1 VRMSR
6 HRLTPWILA
15 ACAAF
20 LALLALPR
28 GGARASAA
36 EDPAVVAAEGDAIPA
51 HPGAQAP
58 SLPAPEL
65 GPMRLDAARGRYVA
79 PLGQGEALLTLE
91 PVLQQK
97 LTKVLSDYRVPW
109 GATVLLDPRSGR
121 VLAMA
126 EHSQMEKGS
135 PVALKAVAPA
145 ASVFKIVTAAAL
157 LEQGIG
163 EESEVCYHGGKH
175 RIARK
180 QLADDPRRDRRC
192 LTLQAA
198 MGRSANVVFAKLAD
212 RGLTRDRLQSEAQ
225 RWLFN
230 ASIPFARP
238 VEVSRAEIPE
248 EPFDLATTAAGF
260 GRVRLSPLHG
270 ALIAAVVANG
280 GVLAPPRLVDAV
292 AGGELPPVAGP
303 TRVVDERVA
312 AALARMMRTTTTD
325 GTARKIFRRDR
336 WSRRSPLREVAVA
349 GKTGSLHEQKP
360 FRDYSWFVG
369 FAPVDDPQVVVAT
382 VVVNER
388 LWRVKAPYVAH
399 QALEV
404 FFATAPA
411 RSLAL
416 APAPPARAA
425 SR

>member
-1 VRMSR
+1 M
-6 HRLTPWILA
+6 
-15 ACAAF
+15 
-20 LALLALPR
+20 LALPW
-28 GGARASAA
+28 GGARASGGEEPAAAAA
-36 EDPAVVAAEGDAIPA
+36 EDGAIPA
-51 HPGAQAP
+51 HPGADAP
-58 SLPAPEL
+58 TLPAPEL
-65 GPMRLDAARGRYVA
+65 GPMRLDAGRGRFVA
-79 PLGQGEALLTLE
+79 PLGKGEALLTLE
-91 PVLQQK
+91 PALQQK

-121 VLAMA
+121 VLALA
-126 EHSQMEKGS
+126 EHSQREKGS
-135 PVALKAVAPA
+135 PVALRALGPA

-157 LEQGIG
+157 LEQGVAEDAEI
-163 EESEVCYHGGKH
+163 CYHGGKH
-175 RIARK
+175 RIARG

-192 LTLQAA
+192 LSLQAA

-212 RGLTRDRLQSEAQ
+212 RGLTRDRLQAEAQ

-230 ASIPFARP
+230 SAIPFARP

-260 GRVRLSPLHG
+260 GRVRLSALHG

-280 GVLAPPRLVDAV
+280 GVLAPPRLLDAV
-292 AGGELPPVAGP
+292 EGEALPPAGEP
-303 TRVVDERVA
+303 TRVVEERVA

-349 GKTGSLHEQKP
+349 GKTGSLHEQHP

-369 FAPVDDPQVVVAT
+369 FAPVEDPQVVVAA

-388 LWRVKAPYVAH
+388 LWRVKAPWVAH
-399 QALEV
+399 QALEAY
-404 FFATAPA
+404 FATAPD

-416 APAPPARAA
+416 AGPPPSGGAAAR
-425 SR
+425 